1 MAKII
6 KLQVND
12 PIVSEF
18 NNSIDKDAALKTIAF
33 KFFNTDV
40 LKAAYYL
47 QVDQKEKDI
56 FSTDLGTNSLIIDSI
71 DYYQPEL
78 FSENRCS

>member
-40 LKAAYYL
+40 LKAA
-47 QVDQKEKDI
+47 
-56 FSTDLGTNSLIIDSI
+56 SI
-71 DYYQPEL
+71 C
-78 FSENRCS
+78 R

>member
-40 LKAAYYL
+40 LKAASYC
-47 QVDQKEKDI
+47 K
-56 FSTDLGTNSLIIDSI
+56 
-71 DYYQPEL
+71 
-78 FSENRCS
+78 

>member
-40 LKAAYYL
+40 LKAASYL
-47 QVDQKEKDI
+47 QLDHNERNI
-56 FSTDLGTNSLIIDSI
+56 FSSDLGTNSLIINSI

>member
-1 MAKII
+1 MFVKTSLFTR
-6 KLQVND
+6 KGVE
-12 PIVSEF
+12 VSGGNMEF
-18 NNSIDKDAALKTIAF
+18 SSFVLFAF

-40 LKAAYYL
+40 LKAASYL
-47 QVDQKEKDI
+47 QVDQNEKNI
-56 FSTDLGTNSLIIDSI
+56 FSTDLGTNSLIIDSV

>member
-6 KLQVND
+6 KLQISD
-12 PIVSEF
+12 PILSEF

-33 KFFNTDV
+33 KFFNTNV
-40 LKAAYYL
+40 IQAASYL
-47 QVDQKEKDI
+47 GVGHSEKNI
-56 FSTDLGTNSLIIDSI
+56 FSTDLSTNSHIIDSI

>member
-6 KLQVND
+6 KLQIND
-12 PIVSEF
+12 PILSEF

-40 LKAAYYL
+40 IQAASYL
-47 QVDQKEKDI
+47 NSGSNQIKI
-56 FSTDLGTNSLIIDSI
+56 FSTAPEPNSHIIDPV

-78 FSENRCS
+78 FSENGCS